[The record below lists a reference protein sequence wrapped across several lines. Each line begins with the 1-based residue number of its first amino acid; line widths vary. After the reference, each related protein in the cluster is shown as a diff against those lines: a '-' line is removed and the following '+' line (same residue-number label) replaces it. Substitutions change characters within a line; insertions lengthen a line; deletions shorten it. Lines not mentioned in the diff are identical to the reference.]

1 MVVGVSPD
9 TVQSHATWK
18 AGEGLPYILVADTD
32 HRVAER
38 YGVWNEKKMY
48 GKTFW
53 GVSRT
58 TFVIDASGRIAR
70 VFTKVKPQ
78 GHATEVADALATHV

>member
-9 TVQSHATWK
+9 TVQSHAEWK
-18 AGEGLPYILVADTD
+18 AREGLPYTLVADTD
-32 HRVAER
+32 HRIAER

-58 TFVIDASGRIAR
+58 TFVIDASGRIVR
-70 VFTKVKPQ
+70 VFTKVKPE
-78 GHATEVADALATHV
+78 GHATEVADALATLV